1 MIERASGMD
10 FAGTLGLSAK
20 GMSAQN
26 TRLRVIAENL
36 ANSATTGSSPG
47 ADPYRRKTVVF
58 ENSLDRSLGAT
69 TVGVSRIAPDNTA
82 FPQRYEPANPAA
94 DVTGYV
100 KTPNVNAFVE
110 IMDMKEAQ
118 RSYTANLNVMET
130 TRGMLTRTVDL
141 LR

>member
-1 MIERASGMD
+1 MD
-10 FAGTLGLSAK
+10 LNSTLDLSAK
-20 GMSAQN
+20 GMSAQT

-36 ANSATTGSSPG
+36 ANSSTTGSAPG
-47 ADPYRRKTVVF
+47 SDPYRRKTVVF
-58 ENSLDRSLGAT
+58 ANAMDQALGAT
-69 TVGVSRIAPDNTA
+69 VVNVKQVAPDMSA

-94 DVTGYV
+94 DANGYV
-100 KTPNVNAFVE
+100 KTPNVNPFVE

-130 TRGMLTRTVDL
+130 TRGMITRTVDL